1 MRIKYPE
8 AIGESVE
15 ELTAHDHRCR
25 GRKAAI
31 RLRLFQVLTSGQA
44 QNLDEAAA
52 LVGYSSSQV
61 VRWWQRYRDGRLAAL
76 EHEPHHPGQP
86 TRLTPEARADLHQ
99 AMRRG
104 EVATLADA
112 RRYLRDH
119 WGIAYQSING
129 VWWQLRQERTRKKTG
144 RRRQVR
150 ANTEQQDA
158 FPPLCQRPSR
168 V

>member
-1 MRIKYPE
+1 MHINYLQ

-15 ELTAHDHRCR
+15 ELTAHEHRLR
-25 GRKAAI
+25 GHKAAI
-31 RLRLFQVLTSGQA
+31 RLRLLQLLKSGQA
-44 QNLDEAAA
+44 KTLAEAAA

-61 VRWWQRYRDGRLAAL
+61 VRWWQRYRAGGLAAV
-76 EHEPHHPGQP
+76 EHEPQHAGQP

-112 RRYLRDH
+112 RRYLQEH
-119 WGIAYQSING
+119 WGIDYQSING

-144 RRRQVR
+144 RRRHAR
-150 ANTEQQDA
+150 ANAAQQDA
-158 FPPLCQRPSR
+158 FKKTLP
-168 V
+168 VT